1 VDPYNTG
8 FFHSFITAKIDLQ
21 FGYKKLVHNQ
31 SEFKQTNRIE
41 HVIYN
46 NEQVTNRLYTYVLN
60 IQ

>member
-1 VDPYNTG
+1 MG

-41 HVIYN
+41 LVIYN
-46 NEQVTNRLYTYVLN
+46 NEQVTNRLYIYVKYPIN
-60 IQ
+60 